1 MTSFELL
8 PLEFNCP
15 CIFLGWSMPPP
26 KKARCWLRHLLLVEL
41 AEAEVHET
49 SPRKTMRVLL
59 EDTEVALVLGEATYS
74 C

>member
-1 MTSFELL
+1 
-8 PLEFNCP
+8 
-15 CIFLGWSMPPP
+15 MPPP